1 MRIIFVKIGE
11 LSRRYPIV
19 RGMASYT
26 VIWPTACLLQQKIS
40 GKEKLDYIHALR
52 FSLYGGFF
60 VGPTLFAWLKI
71 ATYLWPKPN
80 LRSAITKALVEQVTY
95 GPAAICCFFFGI
107 NLLEFKPISEC
118 VEEVKNKFFP
128 TWRIGVFVWPI
139 LQTINYVFIPER
151 NRVVYVS
158 FCSLGWTS
166 LLSYVKS
173 LETSQLNS
181 GTVLMKEPQVLVP
194 AVTGTNNN
202 NNNNDNNNNS
212 SKNQTTESTQ
222 KKPTSLS

>member
-1 MRIIFVKIGE
+1 MRIIFVRIGE
-11 LSRRYPIV
+11 FSRRYPIV

-71 ATYLWPKPN
+71 ATYLWPRPN

-128 TWRIGVFVWPI
+128 TWKIGVFVWPI

-173 LETSQLNS
+173 LEASQLKS
-181 GTVLMKEPQVLVP
+181 GKVLMKEPEVISTSPVS
-194 AVTGTNNN
+194 TNNLNSTN
-202 NNNNDNNNNS
+202 NKS
-212 SKNQTTESTQ
+212 TESTSTKSTS
-222 KKPTSLS
+222 KKALS